1 MEIPLVDLRKQYA
14 PLKDD
19 ILGRIAEILEGMRL
33 FLGPNVQAL
42 EQEFAAF
49 CGVPHAIGVS
59 DGTTALQLAL
69 MACGVGAGDEVITV
83 SHTFVATAEAIIL
96 VGATPVFVDIDPQT
110 YTIDVGQVGERI
122 TERTR
127 AIIPVHLYGQ
137 TADMDPLLTL
147 AREHGLWVIEDACQA
162 HGARYKGQRAGA
174 LGDAAAFSFYYSKN
188 LGAYGEGGMVTTTV
202 DEIAERVRMLRDHG
216 SKQRYHHDLVGM
228 NGRLDEIQAAVLRA
242 KLPYLDRWSQQRRAH
257 ARQYRDA
264 LMDLDHVVLPAEARW
279 GEHVYHLFVIRVKA
293 CPERSRRNRNGLR
306 AYLHDKGIAT
316 GIHYPIPIHLQPAY
330 RDLGY
335 EKGSFPVTEEYAEQ
349 ILSLPMYAE
358 LTPGSIE
365 YVAEAIRDFGKE

>member
-83 SHTFVATAEAIIL
+83 SHTFVATAEAISL